1 MIHLFSH
8 RGKDHLVVET
18 ELEITEKNVVSK
30 VNITVDVT
38 NIPEKDKLFIYK
50 IVNKAFNKR
59 FIIAPKQPPPK
70 KPWYQFW

>member
-1 MIHLFSH
+1 M
-8 RGKDHLVVET
+8 VET

-59 FIIAPKQPPPK
+59 FIISPKQPPPK